1 MPGNVRDGPSRSA
14 HARSGTESHV
24 RPSGAPASRKGGRGR
39 GSQPAPETI
48 MTRRA
53 GWVATNARLKIAFHF
68 GLPGACAGHGPT
80 ARHRAQRAQSLL
92 LLSELTGF
100 GSYIGRPGPGATSPE
115 LGEMPG

>member
-1 MPGNVRDGPSRSA
+1 
-14 HARSGTESHV
+14 
-24 RPSGAPASRKGGRGR
+24 
-39 GSQPAPETI
+39 

-100 GSYIGRPGPGATSPE
+100 GSLHWPAGAGGDITRA
-115 LGEMPG
+115 G